1 MKIAETRV
9 AVHTHT
15 HTHTSILKNKTKL
28 AKKASLLNM
37 SNFKIEENLRNA

>member
-9 AVHTHT
+9 AVY
-15 HTHTSILKNKTKL
+15 THTSILKNKNEL

-37 SNFKIEENLRNA
+37 SNFEIEENLGNAKKA